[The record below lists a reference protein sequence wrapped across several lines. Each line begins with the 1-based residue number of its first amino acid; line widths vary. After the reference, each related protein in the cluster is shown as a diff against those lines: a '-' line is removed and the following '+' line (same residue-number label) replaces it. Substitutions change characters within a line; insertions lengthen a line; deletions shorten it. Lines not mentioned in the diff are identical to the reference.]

1 MLTLAFGPAS
11 DLDACTL
18 FFLHAISSA
27 RSRIWI
33 ATPYFIPDDALLCAL
48 QLAAM
53 RGVDVRV
60 LVPAKRDHM
69 LVWLASFFFVPAA
82 ATTGVKAY
90 RYTDGFLHQKVLV
103 LDDLYAAVG
112 SANFDNRSFRLNFE
126 ATSLVADRGFNQQ
139 VAEMLE
145 RDMASATDV
154 SNERMSDF
162 PLWKRL
168 GSRFARLFSPIL

>member
-1 MLTLAFGPAS
+1 
-11 DLDACTL
+11 
-18 FFLHAISSA
+18 
-27 RSRIWI
+27 
-33 ATPYFIPDDALLCAL
+33 
-48 QLAAM
+48 
-53 RGVDVRV
+53 
-60 LVPAKRDHM
+60 M